1 MSTETSAPPPSGP
14 AGFLRALFDLSFR
27 ELVTPRII
35 RILYVLWLAITALI
49 LLLIAIQIFDGDE
62 VARVTFDGRIARV
75 DDGGNA
81 GGGILFLLIGCPLL
95 FLLSAILGRVQLE
108 LVMALFRVAEN
119 TGAMREAVGAGAP
132 GAPPGSGFGSGSG
145 PGPGP
150 GSGTR
155 SPTPTPAPSPAS
167 PPPAAP
173 RDEPS
178 AAPGTDRGASGG
190 GLWGSGTDDAED
202 DRPAP
207 PAV

>member
-35 RILYVLWLAITALI
+35 RVLYVLWLAITALI

-81 GGGILFLLIGCPLL
+81 GGGILFLLVGCPLL

-119 TGAMREAVGAGAP
+119 TSAMREAMGAGGPSAPPSGGPAATPEAPDPPRQGSSPATPPGADRGAP
-132 GAPPGSGFGSGSG
+132 GGA
-145 PGPGP
+145 
-150 GSGTR
+150 
-155 SPTPTPAPSPAS
+155 
-167 PPPAAP
+167 
-173 RDEPS
+173 
-178 AAPGTDRGASGG
+178 DRGASGG
-190 GLWGSGTDDAED
+190 GLWGSGPEDPGD